1 MFLRRT
7 YLEKKGMNIH
17 FVHILDGPV
26 ESAERRWREIS
37 NIVGLEKPPPLQS
50 IQSKGNIAIDLSKL
64 IHRGQYG
71 TVVMGKRGFS
81 KIKRWLLGSVSAGV
95 LRRLTDQTLYLID

>member
-1 MFLRRT
+1 MFLRQT
-7 YLEKKGMNIH
+7 YLGKKGMNIR
-17 FVHILDGPV
+17 FVHILDGSA

-37 NIVGLEKPPPLQS
+37 NIVGLDKPPPLQS
-50 IQSKGNIAIDLSKL
+50 IRSKGNIAIELNKL
-64 IHRGQYG
+64 IHTGKYG

-81 KIKRWLLGSVSAGV
+81 RIKRWLLGSVSAGV